1 MHVHDLRRA
10 GMIEAMRAV
19 DVVKERI
26 TGLEARHSSVA
37 VVMAVQRKYS
47 EERAGY
53 LAATVAY
60 YAFLSIFPLM
70 LVFVTLLGYALEGD
84 VERQRRLVDSALADF
99 PVLGPQL
106 QTNVHAIQGNGLA
119 LAIGIGVALWAGT
132 GVCLALEY
140 AFDRIWGVPSKRR
153 SNYVI
158 ARLRALAW
166 IGVLGIVTLAGAV
179 IGGLSASTVSY
190 GALARIGALGV
201 SLALSVTVFTTAF
214 RVLTS
219 ASPTVR
225 EVLPGALV
233 AAFAWEVLLTIGGYY
248 IAHQLRN
255 ASSTYGA
262 FAFVI
267 VLLGWLYLAAM
278 IAVLGTELNVVLARR
293 RVPDV

>member
-1 MHVHDLRRA
+1 MHARSLRET
-10 GMIEAMRAV
+10 GMIAAMRAV
-19 DVVKERI
+19 DGAKDRI
-26 TGLEARHSSVA
+26 AGLEARHSSVA
-37 VVMAVQRKYS
+37 IVMAVQRKYR

-53 LAATVAY
+53 LAATIAY

-106 QTNVHAIQGNGLA
+106 QSNVHPLQGNGLA
-119 LAIGIGVALWAGT
+119 LAIGIGIALWAGT

-153 SNYVI
+153 SNFVM

-166 IGVLGIVTLAGAV
+166 IAVLGLVTLVGAV

-190 GALARIGALGV
+190 GALARIAALGV

-225 EVLPGALV
+225 EVLPGALI
-233 AAFAWEVLLTIGGYY
+233 AAFAWEALLTIGGYY
-248 IAHQLRN
+248 VAHQLRN
-255 ASSTYGA
+255 ASNTYGT

-278 IAVLGTELNVVLARR
+278 IAVLAAELNVVLARR
-293 RVPDV
+293 RRPDV

>member
-1 MHVHDLRRA
+1 
-10 GMIEAMRAV
+10 MIAAMRAV
-19 DVVKERI
+19 DGVKDRI
-26 TGLEARHSSVA
+26 AGLEARYSWVA
-37 VVMAVQRKYS
+37 IVMAVQRKYR

-70 LVFVTLLGYALEGD
+70 LVFVTMLGYALEGD
-84 VERQRRLVDSALADF
+84 AERQRRLLDSALADF

-106 QTNVHAIQGNGLA
+106 QSNVHPLQGNGLA
-119 LAIGIGVALWAGT
+119 LAIGIGIALWAGT

-140 AFDRIWGVPSKRR
+140 AFDRIWGIPSKRR
-153 SNYVI
+153 SNYVM

-166 IGVLGIVTLAGAV
+166 IAVLGVVTLVGAV

-190 GALARIGALGV
+190 GALARIAALGV

-225 EVLPGALV
+225 EVLPGALI

-248 IAHQLRN
+248 VAHQLRN
-255 ASSTYGA
+255 ASDTYGT

-278 IAVLGTELNVVLARR
+278 IAVLAAELNVVLARR
-293 RVPDV
+293 RRPDV

>member
-1 MHVHDLRRA
+1 MHARSLRET
-10 GMIEAMRAV
+10 GMIAAMRAV
-19 DVVKERI
+19 DRVKDRI
-26 TGLEARHSSVA
+26 AGLEARHSSVA
-37 VVMAVQRKYS
+37 TVMAVQRKYR

-53 LAATVAY
+53 LAATIAY

-106 QTNVHAIQGNGLA
+106 QSNVHPLQGNGLA
-119 LAIGIGVALWAGT
+119 LAIGIGIALWAGT

-153 SNYVI
+153 SNFVM

-166 IGVLGIVTLAGAV
+166 IAVLGLVTLVGAV

-190 GALARIGALGV
+190 GALARIAALGV

-225 EVLPGALV
+225 EVLPGALI

-248 IAHQLRN
+248 VAHQLRN
-255 ASSTYGA
+255 ASNTYGT

-278 IAVLGTELNVVLARR
+278 IAVVAAELNVVLARR
-293 RVPDV
+293 HRPDV

>member
-1 MHVHDLRRA
+1 
-10 GMIEAMRAV
+10 MIVAMRVV
-19 DVVKERI
+19 DWGKS
-26 TGLEARHSSVA
+26 TLAGLEARHPLVA
-37 VVMAVQRKYS
+37 ILLAVQRKYS

-84 VERQRRLVDSALADF
+84 EARQRRLVDSALADF

-106 QTNVHAIQGNGLA
+106 QSNVHPLHGNGLA
-119 LAIGIGVALWAGT
+119 LAFGIGIALWAGT
-132 GVCLALEY
+132 GVCVALEY

-153 SNYVI
+153 ANYVM

-166 IGVLGIVTLAGAV
+166 IAVLGLVTLVGAV

-190 GALARIGALGV
+190 GALARIAALGV

-225 EVLPGALV
+225 DVLPGALV

-248 IAHQLRN
+248 VAHQLRN
-255 ASSTYGA
+255 ASNTYGT

-278 IAVLGTELNVVLARR
+278 IAVLGAELNVVLARR
-293 RVPDV
+293 RRPDV

>member
-1 MHVHDLRRA
+1 MHPQSPRET
-10 GMIEAMRAV
+10 GMIAAMRGV
-19 DVVKERI
+19 DGVKDRI
-26 TGLEARHSSVA
+26 AGLEARYSSVA
-37 VVMAVQRKYS
+37 IVMDVQRKYRA
-47 EERAGY
+47 ERAGY
-53 LAATVAY
+53 LAATIAY

-84 VERQRRLVDSALADF
+84 AERQRRLLDSALADF
-99 PVLGPQL
+99 PVLGAQL
-106 QTNVHAIQGNGLA
+106 RSNVHPLQGNGLA
-119 LAIGIGVALWAGT
+119 LAIGIGIALWAGT

-140 AFDRIWGVPSKRR
+140 ASDRIWGIPSKRR

-158 ARLRALAW
+158 ARLRALVW
-166 IGVLGIVTLAGAV
+166 IAVLGVVTLVGAV

-190 GALARIGALGV
+190 GALARIAALGV

-225 EVLPGALV
+225 EVLPGALI

-248 IAHQLRN
+248 VAHQLRN
-255 ASSTYGA
+255 ASDTYGT

-278 IAVLGTELNVVLARR
+278 IVVLATELNVVLARR
-293 RVPDV
+293 RMPDV

>member
-1 MHVHDLRRA
+1 MHVQSRCET
-10 GMIEAMRAV
+10 GMIAAMRVV
-19 DVVKERI
+19 DGVKDRI
-26 TGLEARHSSVA
+26 AGLEARYSWVA
-37 VVMAVQRKYS
+37 IVMAVQRKYR

-84 VERQRRLVDSALADF
+84 AERQRRLLDSALADF
-99 PVLGPQL
+99 PVLGAQL
-106 QTNVHAIQGNGLA
+106 RSNVHPLQGNGLA
-119 LAIGIGVALWAGT
+119 LAIGIGIALWAGT

-140 AFDRIWGVPSKRR
+140 AFDRIWGIPSKRR
-153 SNYVI
+153 SNYVM
-158 ARLRALAW
+158 ARLRALVW
-166 IGVLGIVTLAGAV
+166 IAVLGVVTLVGAV

-190 GALARIGALGV
+190 GALARIAALGV

-219 ASPTVR
+219 ASPSVR
-225 EVLPGALV
+225 EVLPGALI

-248 IAHQLRN
+248 VAHQLRN
-255 ASSTYGA
+255 ASDTYGT

-278 IAVLGTELNVVLARR
+278 IAVLATELNVVLARR
-293 RVPDV
+293 RRPDV